1 MKITNR
7 DLITIYQCVNKI
19 LASADAKKEVP
30 GSGKIVYGLTKM
42 SNKMKPMIQQL
53 AQEEQDYRKTME
65 DAKKEAESKGEPI
78 TDILRSFIQDQEEM
92 LETLQELELFKIDIE
107 STHIIQKYLDN
118 EEHTKVLY
126 NLLTTE

>member
-1 MKITNR
+1 
-7 DLITIYQCVNKI
+7 
-19 LASADAKKEVP
+19 
-30 GSGKIVYGLTKM
+30 
-42 SNKMKPMIQQL
+42 MKPMIQQL